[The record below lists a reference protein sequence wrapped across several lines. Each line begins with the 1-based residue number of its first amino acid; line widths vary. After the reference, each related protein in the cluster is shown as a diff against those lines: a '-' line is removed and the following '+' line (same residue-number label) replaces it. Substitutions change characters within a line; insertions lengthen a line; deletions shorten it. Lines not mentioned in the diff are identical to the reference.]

1 MVVFWQVWLY
11 LRKMVVFEQ
20 NGSFWVS
27 MVVLCKMVVFR
38 KYCCIWASIVVF
50 RQKNIWAKCFHL
62 GSIVVSEQML
72 LYLRQLVVFGQK
84 GYI

>member
-1 MVVFWQVWLY
+1 MGKHGCTV
-11 LRKMVVFEQ
+11 Q
-20 NGSFWVS
+20 NGSIPEI
-27 MVVLCKMVVFR
+27 LLYLG
-38 KYCCIWASIVVF
+38 KYSCISA
-50 RQKNIWAKCFHL
+50 KNIWAKCFHL